1 MYCLWPL
8 GRESV
13 LKKSSLERALIVSA
27 SQPGCKSSCPDGK
40 ASALLEAVHKCQTAG
55 TKQGES
61 GGTGD
66 GIEVPHL
73 TLDQRKGNNPYWIFN
88 ACAALT
94 LIAVANFGDLL

>member
-1 MYCLWPL
+1 M
-8 GRESV
+8 
-13 LKKSSLERALIVSA
+13 SA
-27 SQPGCKSSCPDGK
+27 SRPGCKSSCPDGK
-40 ASALLEAVHKCQTAG
+40 ALALLEAVRKYQTVG

-73 TLDQRKGNNPYWIFN
+73 VLDQRKGNNVYWIFN
-88 ACAALT
+88 ARAALT